1 VQMLHEPNT
10 STIRGTMHFD
20 NNRSTD
26 SASKRDKQRKPEAA
40 QRRQC
45 CKAQRAHLLCL
56 LSGEHD
62 YCHHDAVRCMST
74 LTSKAFSSYTTDE
87 TALAAADAC
96 ANVQTKSKRPSA
108 SRCLR
113 PLSVCSGSPP
123 RLIAYSDGRVCCSAS
138 C

>member
-87 TALAAADAC
+87 TALATADCMCKC
-96 ANVQTKSKRPSA
+96 ADQKQTSERQQMLEAPVCMFWLPA
-108 SRCLR
+108 STYCL
-113 PLSVCSGSPP
+113 L
-123 RLIAYSDGRVCCSAS
+123 
-138 C
+138 